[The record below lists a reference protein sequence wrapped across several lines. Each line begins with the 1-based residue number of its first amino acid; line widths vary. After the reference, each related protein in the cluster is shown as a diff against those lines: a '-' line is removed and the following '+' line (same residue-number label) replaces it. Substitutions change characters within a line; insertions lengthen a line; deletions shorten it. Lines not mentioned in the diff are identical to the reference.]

1 MGEAGRVGVSW
12 KGGTIHHEVSF
23 NFFEVDVFEVSAS
36 ILKISTFI
44 VHKGKTTSV
53 LVEDLVVE
61 NGC

>member
-1 MGEAGRVGVSW
+1 M
-12 KGGTIHHEVSF
+12 
-23 NFFEVDVFEVSAS
+23 FFYVDVFEVSAS
-36 ILKISTFI
+36 ILKISSFI